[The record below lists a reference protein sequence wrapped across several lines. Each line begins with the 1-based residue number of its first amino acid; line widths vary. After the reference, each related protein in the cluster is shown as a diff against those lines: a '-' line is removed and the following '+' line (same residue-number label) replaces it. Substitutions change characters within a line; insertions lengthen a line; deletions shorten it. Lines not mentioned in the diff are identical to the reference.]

1 MEEEKMASK
10 LTEEQLML
18 LDSLIYLK
26 WEKIN
31 KNKPTIRDVI
41 QYAKDKPFNFWE
53 ENKETKIVGSYNPVE
68 IKNYH
73 CFMNEYEWIKKERK
87 LYILIA

>member
-1 MEEEKMASK
+1 MASK

-26 WEKIN
+26 WEKMEIQESKTPKISDIIN
-31 KNKPTIRDVI
+31 YANKENST
-41 QYAKDKPFNFWE
+41 FWA

-73 CFMNEYEWIKKERK
+73 CFMDEYEWIKKERK

>member
-1 MEEEKMASK
+1 MASK

-26 WEKIN
+26 WEKMEIQESKTPKISDIIN
-31 KNKPTIRDVI
+31 
-41 QYAKDKPFNFWE
+41 YAKEKPFTFWA

-73 CFMNEYEWIKKERK
+73 CFMNEYEWKNKEG
-87 LYILIA
+87 YIY